1 MQRPTSASV
10 LDPVPSFFLKDIS
23 RGISSTPTS
32 SISPSLMGHFLQHA
46 NILFPCSSSLLQEN
60 SLKELSMLTDY
71 NSFPFLNLLQSA
83 SNVHVAKSMAVSHCL
98 VSKSCPSLCD
108 PTDCSMPGFPVL
120 YHLPQ
125 FAQIHVH

>member
-1 MQRPTSASV
+1 
-10 LDPVPSFFLKDIS
+10 
-23 RGISSTPTS
+23 
-32 SISPSLMGHFLQHA
+32 
-46 NILFPCSSSLLQEN
+46 
-60 SLKELSMLTDY
+60 MLTDY